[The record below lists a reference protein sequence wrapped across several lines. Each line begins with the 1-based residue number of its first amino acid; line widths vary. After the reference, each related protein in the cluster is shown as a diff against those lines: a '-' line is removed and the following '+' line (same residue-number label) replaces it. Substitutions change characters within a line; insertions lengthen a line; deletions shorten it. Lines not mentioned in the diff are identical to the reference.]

1 MVQRYGESKRH
12 TGGLVK
18 ILIVTPLQK
27 ELDFFLQGCARRGFQ
42 TQNSVA
48 GRLPVVQ
55 IPDLDLALARG
66 GAGKAQFAVQTQHLL
81 DACTNRDVVVCAG
94 AAGGLVNDLGIGDV
108 VVATT
113 TVEHDYNNKFSERP
127 VPRFDGAP
135 GAIVALKHVSAA
147 LDSFKVHFGTVAS
160 GDEDVVDAARRQG
173 LHQSTGALAV
183 AWEGAGGARACAFND
198 VPFVEIR
205 GITDAAD
212 HDAPAAFE
220 ANLEA
225 AMHNIATLIT
235 SWIKSKQERRQ

>member
-1 MVQRYGESKRH
+1 M
-12 TGGLVK
+12 K

-27 ELDFFLQGCARRGFQ
+27 ELNFFLQGCAMRGFQ
-42 TQNSVA
+42 TQNSVV

-55 IPDLDLALARG
+55 IPDLDLTLAQG

-81 DACTNRDVVVCAG
+81 DTCTNRDVVVCAG

-113 TVEHDYNNKFSERP
+113 TVEHDYNNKFNERP

-135 GAIVALKHVSAA
+135 GAIAALKRVSAA

-160 GDEDVVDAARRQG
+160 GDEDVVDAARRQTI
-173 LHQSTGALAV
+173 HQSTGGLAV

-212 HDAPAAFE
+212 HDAPSAFE
-220 ANLEA
+220 TNLEA